1 MARPS
6 LTFSARR
13 TGPCILRR
21 ARLKRETFTSSLDSR
36 ATSRR
41 PVFLFA
47 PRTSLP
53 RLTVE
58 SFHDHRTRRPTV
70 VGEFHHSDSAAC
82 VVLVASRRRGR
93 HGAAVSNQWCV
104 RGGVRIPGSYSRRL
118 SARSHWT
125 APRIS
130 GNALGRCSHV
140 RTVLRSIP
148 SDYAIPEESSHAR
161 SPARS
166 RYNRYVV
173 HRCFAHFRQLQGSR
187 RRFPLD
193 LRHLGHRVLRGSLV
207 DGALAPF
214 GQGSGCALPDSS
226 SLAFVGVVSPS
237 GERSR
242 HNRRSLLPR
251 VTA

>member
-21 ARLKRETFTSSLDSR
+21 ARRRKETFTSSLDSR

-41 PVFLFA
+41 LVFLFA

-58 SFHDHRTRRPTV
+58 SFHGHRTRRPAV

-93 HGAAVSNQWCV
+93 HGAAVSNQWRVC
-104 RGGVRIPGSYSRRL
+104 GSVRISGSCGRRL
-118 SARSHWT
+118 SARSHGT

-130 GNALGRCSHV
+130 GNARGRCSHV
-140 RTVLRSIP
+140 RTVLLSIP
-148 SDYAIPEESSHAR
+148 GDYAIPEESSHAR
-161 SPARS
+161 SPSRS
-166 RYNRYVV
+166 RYNHYVV
-173 HRCFAHFRQLQGSR
+173 HRCFAHFCLLQSPP

-193 LRHLGHRVLRGSLV
+193 IRHFRYRVLL
-207 DGALAPF
+207 
-214 GQGSGCALPDSS
+214 
-226 SLAFVGVVSPS
+226 
-237 GERSR
+237 
-242 HNRRSLLPR
+242 RSLCTD
-251 VTA
+251 V